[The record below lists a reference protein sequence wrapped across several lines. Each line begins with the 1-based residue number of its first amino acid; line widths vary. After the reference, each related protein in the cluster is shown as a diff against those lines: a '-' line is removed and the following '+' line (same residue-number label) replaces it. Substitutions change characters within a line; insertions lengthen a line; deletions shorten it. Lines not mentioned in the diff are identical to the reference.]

1 MEQTILGVDKT
12 FENLKELEKRLAQ
25 CDSNIQVLPEKIGH
39 IQQEISKI
47 QNASG
52 SINEAVDKLASLDN
66 ILAET
71 ESRIESVVKSRDV
84 ITKTEARLQE
94 VSKDAQ
100 GQVKLFQDL
109 VRADKQRKAGSET
122 GAPPLGVR
130 ENIIKL
136 AHQGWKPEEISR
148 SLNIAL
154 GEVELILDYFGKE
167 GR

>member
-1 MEQTILGVDKT
+1 MKSIIIDGQHLTIEQV
-12 FENLKELEKRLAQ
+12 
-25 CDSNIQVLPEKIGH
+25 
-39 IQQEISKI
+39 
-47 QNASG
+47 
-52 SINEAVDKLASLDN
+52 KLVA
-66 ILAET
+66 
-71 ESRIESVVKSRDV
+71 RDHV
-84 ITKTEARLQE
+84 RVE